1 MTEPNDPIKQALA
14 PLLEAEA
21 HGDVQISI
29 AISLKRISDRMAEA
43 QAQTQSPPKILHRG
57 VK

>member
-1 MTEPNDPIKQALA
+1 MTAEPNDPIKQALA
-14 PLLEAEA
+14 PQLEAEA

-43 QAQTQSPPKILHRG
+43 QSPPKILHRG

>member
-1 MTEPNDPIKQALA
+1 MTDELYDPIKQALA
-14 PLLEAEA
+14 PLLESAA

-29 AISLKRISDRMAEA
+29 AISLKKISDRLAEA
-43 QAQTQSPPKILHRG
+43 QAQSPPRVLHRG